1 MGQGFATRAVH
12 AGRGDFIE
20 LGVHAPPLDLSST
33 YPTPD
38 LDAAARSFDSL
49 VSGDAPQ
56 GSFVYQRLFNPTT
69 DRTERAIAELEGA
82 EDAAA
87 FASGMAAFTAVLLAV
102 KSRGGHV
109 VAVRPMYGTADHL
122 LTSGLLGIEVTWTT
136 QDEIA
141 GALRPDTALVV
152 IETPANPTLDLV
164 DIASVVRQAGA
175 VPVLVDSTFATPVL
189 QQPLALG
196 AALVLHSAT
205 KFLGGHGDLL
215 AGVVAGSHALVRDIK
230 HVRAATGGLLHPLAS
245 YLLHRGLPTL
255 ALRVERAQAT
265 AITIAERLDA
275 DPRIAS
281 VRFPAL
287 TGQDPRGLLGRQM
300 RGPGSVLSFELM
312 NGSPEAMR
320 AFVGALTLIT
330 PAVSLGSTDTLIQPP
345 ATLTHRV
352 VDAAAR
358 AQTGI
363 TSGLLR
369 LSIGLEDAQDI
380 WNDLDRALAVN
391 DVTSDGQ
398 QDDRSAMIDGGL
410 MPGQRVGGPSGWRA
424 QAGGCSIV

>member
-1 MGQGFATRAVH
+1 MEQGFATRAVH
-12 AGRGDFIE
+12 AGRGDFIG

-49 VSGDAPQ
+49 VAGDAPQ

-69 DRTERAIAELEGA
+69 DRFERALAELEGA

-87 FASGMAAFTAVLLAV
+87 FSSGMAALSAVLLAA
-102 KSRGGHV
+102 KSRGTHV

-122 LTSGLLGIEVTWTT
+122 LTSGLLGLHVTWTT

-141 GALRPDTALVV
+141 AAMRPDTALVV
-152 IETPANPTLDLV
+152 VETPANPTLDLV

-175 VPVLVDSTFATPVL
+175 VPVMVDSTFATPVL
-189 QQPLALG
+189 QQPLAQG
-196 AALVLHSAT
+196 AALVIHSAT
-205 KFLGGHGDLL
+205 KFLGGHGDVL
-215 AGVVAGSHALVRDIK
+215 AGIVAGSHALVRDIK
-230 HVRAATGGLLHPLAS
+230 HVRAATGALLHPLSS

-255 ALRVERAQAT
+255 QLRVERAQAT
-265 AITIAERLDA
+265 AVVLAEHLA
-275 DPRIAS
+275 EDPRIGV
-281 VRFPAL
+281 VRYPGL
-287 TGQDPRGLLGRQM
+287 VGQDPLSLIGRQM
-300 RGPGSVLSFELM
+300 RGPGSVLSFELSS
-312 NGSPEAMR
+312 GDPAVMR
-320 AFVGALTLIT
+320 TFIGALTLIT

-352 VDAAAR
+352 VGAEAR

-369 LSIGLEDAQDI
+369 LSVGLEDARDL
-380 WNDLDRALAVN
+380 WRDLDHGLAEVPARAPL
-391 DVTSDGQ
+391 
-398 QDDRSAMIDGGL
+398 RSAGL
-410 MPGQRVGGPSGWRA
+410 APV
-424 QAGGCSIV
+424 AG

>member
-1 MGQGFATRAVH
+1 MKQGFATRAVH
-12 AGRGDFIE
+12 AGRGDFVE

-69 DRTERAIAELEGA
+69 DRTERAIADLEGA

-87 FASGMAAFTAVLLAV
+87 FGSGMAAFTAMLLAA
-102 KSRGGHV
+102 KSRGSHV

-141 GALRPDTALVV
+141 AALRPDTALVV

-164 DIASVVRQAGA
+164 DIAAVVRQAGT
-175 VPVLVDSTFATPVL
+175 VPVVVDSTFATPVL
-189 QQPLALG
+189 QRPLALG

-215 AGVVAGSHALVRDIK
+215 AGVVAGSHTLVRDIK

-255 ALRVERAQAT
+255 PLRVERAQAT
-265 AITIAERLDA
+265 AGVIAERLAA
-275 DPRIAS
+275 DPRIAG
-281 VRFPAL
+281 VRFPSL
-287 TGQDPRGLLGRQM
+287 PGQDPRGLLGRQM
-300 RGPGSVLSFELM
+300 RGPGSVLSFELASV
-312 NGSPEAMR
+312 GPEALR
-320 AFVGALTLIT
+320 TFIGALSLIT

-345 ATLTHRV
+345 AMLTHRV

-358 AQTGI
+358 AETGI

-369 LSIGLEDAQDI
+369 LSIGLEDAEDI
-380 WNDLDRALAVN
+380 WNDLDQALTITLRAGDRHEQPHPTTIHAGN
-391 DVTSDGQ
+391 RTRQGTS
-398 QDDRSAMIDGGL
+398 RRE
-410 MPGQRVGGPSGWRA
+410 RVEQS
-424 QAGGCSIV
+424 